1 MEIKLAPMIGA
12 DGFCEWLR
20 ELGHVAEVQKSSAS
34 DPLTYPSPDNQVD
47 GLDRET
53 SSKFLSHLLVQY
65 HEDPF
70 GAPTNVASAH
80 LARRSFTGPI
90 L

>member
-20 ELGHVAEVQKSSAS
+20 ELGHIAEVQKSSAS
-34 DPLTYPSPDNQVD
+34 DPYHRID
-47 GLDRET
+47 GLDVKT
-53 SSKFLSHLLVQY
+53 SSKFVSHLLVQY

-70 GAPTNVASAH
+70 GVSADLASVQ
-80 LARRSFTGPI
+80 LAGRSFTNAMP
-90 L
+90 